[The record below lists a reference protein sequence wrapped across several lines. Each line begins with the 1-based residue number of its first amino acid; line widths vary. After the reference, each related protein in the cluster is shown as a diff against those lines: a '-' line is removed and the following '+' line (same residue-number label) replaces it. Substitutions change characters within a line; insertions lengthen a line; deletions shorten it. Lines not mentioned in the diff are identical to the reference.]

1 VGWLDMS
8 RDLYTGLRRRVVDR
22 LRLAGARRRMERL
35 RASRSLDE
43 RIRAARSV
51 LFVCQGNINRSAV
64 AERVLARHVQT
75 SANGVTVASAGFD
88 PRAGRHTTSVSRSA
102 ANSLH
107 VNLEGHASTPLT
119 REMLARFDLVV
130 AMEVRH
136 AVRIGEI
143 DVKAG
148 RNCIVLAMLDP
159 EGGPLD
165 IPDPDG
171 KPGSTFSSVYARI
184 VRCVEQLSTMMNVDG
199 R

>member
-1 VGWLDMS
+1 
-8 RDLYTGLRRRVVDR
+8 
-22 LRLAGARRRMERL
+22 
-35 RASRSLDE
+35 
-43 RIRAARSV
+43 
-51 LFVCQGNINRSAV
+51 
-64 AERVLARHVQT
+64 
-75 SANGVTVASAGFD
+75 
-88 PRAGRHTTSVSRSA
+88 
-102 ANSLH
+102 
-107 VNLEGHASTPLT
+107 
-119 REMLARFDLVV
+119 
-130 AMEVRH
+130 
-136 AVRIGEI
+136 VRIGEI